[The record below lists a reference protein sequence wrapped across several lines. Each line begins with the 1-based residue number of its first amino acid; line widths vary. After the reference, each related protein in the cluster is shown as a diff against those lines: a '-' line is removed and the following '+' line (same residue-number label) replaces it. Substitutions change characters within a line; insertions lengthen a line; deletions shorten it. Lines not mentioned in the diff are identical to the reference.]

1 MPNKKIQN
9 CGELA
14 WLCGIVLCSLGL
26 CLSARSGLGVSM
38 IVAPAYNIYLKVSQ
52 YLPWFTLGMAQYMF
66 QGLLIIATSLAVHRF
81 KLKYLLCFLT
91 AVIHGVAVDLWRLV
105 IGSGVAETLT
115 MKIFFCASGAIATSI
130 AVALML
136 RTYLPQE
143 VYELFVK
150 EVADKYSFSVN
161 KTKWVFDISSLVLG
175 IVLMLVLFKE
185 FSTQIIGV
193 GTIVLTFLNTPL
205 ITLFGRI
212 FDKFVSFK
220 PRFKSFYETFERI
233 MD

>member
-9 CGELA
+9 CGEIA

-26 CLSARSGLGVSM
+26 CLSTRSGLGVSM
-38 IVAPAYNIYLKVSQ
+38 IITPAYNIYLKVSES
-52 YLPWFTLGMAQYMF
+52 LPWFTLGMAQYMF
-66 QGLLIIATSLAVHRF
+66 QGLLIVATSLAVRRF

-91 AVIHGVAVDLWRLV
+91 AVIHGMAVDLWRLV
-105 IGSGVAETLT
+105 IGSDVAET
-115 MKIFFCASGAIATSI
+115 MPMRIFFCASGAVASALAI
-130 AVALML
+130 ALML

-161 KTKWVFDISSLVLG
+161 KTKWVFDILSLFLG
-175 IVLMLVLFKE
+175 IILMLILFKG
-185 FSTQIIGV
+185 FYTQIIGV

-212 FDKFVSFK
+212 FDRYISFG
-220 PRFKSFYETFERI
+220 PALKSFHRVFERV

>member
-9 CGELA
+9 CGEIA
-14 WLCGIVLCSLGL
+14 WLCGIVLCSLGV
-26 CLSARSGLGVSM
+26 CLSTRSGLGVSM
-38 IVAPAYNIYLKVSQ
+38 IVAPAYNIYLKVSK
-52 YLPWFTLGMAQYMF
+52 YLPWFTLGMSQYMF
-66 QGLLIIATSLAVHRF
+66 QGLLIIVTTLCVRHF

-91 AVIHGVAVDLWRLV
+91 AVIHGLAVDGWRLV
-105 IGSGVAETLT
+105 IGSRVAETLP
-115 MKIFFCASGAIATSI
+115 MQIFFCATG
-130 AVALML
+130 AVATALAISLML

-150 EVADKYSFSVN
+150 EVADKYSFSIN
-161 KTKWVFDISSLVLG
+161 KTKWVFDISALALG

-212 FDKFVSFK
+212 FDKYVSFEPALK
-220 PRFKSFYETFERI
+220 KFYNVFEKI